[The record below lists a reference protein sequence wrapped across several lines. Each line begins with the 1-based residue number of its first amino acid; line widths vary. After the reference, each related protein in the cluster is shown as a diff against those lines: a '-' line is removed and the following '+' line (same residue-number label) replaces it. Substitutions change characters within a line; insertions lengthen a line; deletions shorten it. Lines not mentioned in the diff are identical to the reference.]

1 MGKDPLFI
9 VTRLNNAQLLVEQ
22 GTLNVGPDFSV
33 ESNWHSIDW
42 FKTQSE
48 RLLEVIPLNKK
59 NLICCILSTQITCID
74 ITTSGRPCSLS
85 LQSPISHYC
94 YYEYLPMC
102 LFLAIQT
109 SDTLRV
115 YKLVYEGQQPYFQTI
130 YEFPSD
136 LLLGLGKIMT
146 MSMCP
151 DFLAICTC
159 VYPHGK
165 RSALTTI
172 NVFHILDDRWSSNA
186 EDSRETKDDGES
198 NPGPGS
204 VSTTAFQ
211 LLGRPKT
218 IQFDKASQLIIV
230 LKRSETYYFFR
241 YKFFSELTSE
251 GAPVVRGELLSEPA
265 TGMQYQF
272 RSCISKHSILY
283 AGRYPNYVCIECRR
297 NPRSFTFAAHC
308 EFSSERE
315 VVGVSNTPNGS
326 FVAAVDPNR
335 THIDLYYNFCFCASI
350 QLVGKGGP
358 IQKGSKLL
366 GCCILPESYY
376 LLAYTS
382 TGLMA
387 LYCIQNCS
395 YGLFQVNRTY
405 TLPLASYAIER
416 TRRSLLVLYDTH
428 YLYLYIKPT
437 DDMDSLTSATAWCPN
452 PAHVAAYQKIF
463 TDERGAME
471 IAGFTTGVAGDK
483 SIINITLK
491 FKTDESFVVTLDLE
505 DGDFVPDSLT
515 AAIAST
521 TARIESTGAQTAVH
535 NLSPQSPDTTAAPTS
550 TSIPAPDSRICNT
563 TNPNTYLEDEREQ
576 VQSVLSSIPTSE
588 QPSADNTDTQVA

>member
-1 MGKDPLFI
+1 MEKDPLFI
-9 VTRLNNAQLLVEQ
+9 VTRLNNTQLLVEQ

-33 ESNWHSIDW
+33 EANWHSIDW
-42 FKTQSE
+42 FKTQNE
-48 RLLEVIPLNKK
+48 RLLEIVSLNKK
-59 NLICCILSTQITCID
+59 DLVCCILSTQITCIN

-85 LQSPISHYC
+85 LQSSISHYC

-109 SDTLRV
+109 LDALRI
-115 YKLVYEGQQPYFQTI
+115 YKLIYEGEQPYFQTI
-130 YEFPSD
+130 YEFPND
-136 LLLGLGKIMT
+136 LLLGLGKIT
-146 MSMCP
+146 AMSMCP

-172 NVFHILDDRWSSNA
+172 NVFHVTDDRWPSQMD
-186 EDSRETKDDGES
+186 DSREIKEEDDGS
-198 NPGPGS
+198 NKS
-204 VSTTAFQ
+204 FSSSSDLISTTSFQ

-218 IQFDKASQLIIV
+218 LQFDKASQLIVV
-230 LKRSETYYFFR
+230 LKRGETYYFFR
-241 YKFFSELTSE
+241 YKFFAEITSE

-308 EFSSERE
+308 EFSTERE
-315 VVGVSNTPNGS
+315 VVSVSNTPSGS
-326 FVAAVDPNR
+326 FVAAVSPNR
-335 THIDLYYNFCFCASI
+335 TNIDLYYNFCFCASI
-350 QLVGKGGP
+350 QLIGKGGP
-358 IQKGSKLL
+358 IPKGSKLS

-376 LLAYTS
+376 ILAYTS

-395 YGLFQVNRTY
+395 YGLFHVNKTY

-428 YLYLYIKPT
+428 YLYLHMKSA
-437 DDMDSLTSATAWCPN
+437 DDINSLTSTIAWCPN
-452 PAHVAAYQKIF
+452 PMHVSVYQPIF
-463 TDERGAME
+463 TAERGAME
-471 IAGFTTGVAGDK
+471 IAGFTTGIAGDK
-483 SIINITLK
+483 PIINITLK
-491 FKTDESFVVTLDLE
+491 FKTDESFVVTLDLQ

-521 TARIESTGAQTAVH
+521 TARIESTGAQTAVR
-535 NLSPQSPDTTAAPTS
+535 NISPNYSTASITS
-550 TSIPAPDSRICNT
+550 TDCTMPASESNMCHS
-563 TNPNTYLEDEREQ
+563 TNQDACSENEHEQ
-576 VQSVLSSIPTSE
+576 VQSVLSSIPIQS
-588 QPSADNTDTQVA
+588 SH

>member
-9 VTRLNNAQLLVEQ
+9 VTRLNNTQLLVEQ

-42 FKTQSE
+42 FKMQDE
-48 RLLEVIPLNKK
+48 RLLEIVPLNKK

-85 LQSPISHYC
+85 LQSSISHYC
-94 YYEYLPMC
+94 YYEYLSMC
-102 LFLAIQT
+102 LFLTIQT
-109 SDTLRV
+109 LDALRI
-115 YKLVYEGQQPYFQTI
+115 YKLVYEGDQPYFQTI
-130 YEFPSD
+130 YEFPND
-136 LLLGLGKIMT
+136 LLLGLGKIKA

-172 NVFHILDDRWSSNA
+172 NIFHIIEDRLSSSA
-186 EDSRETKDDGES
+186 DDSRETRDDGGS
-198 NPGPGS
+198 SYGPGSGS

-218 IQFDKASQLIIV
+218 IQFDKASQLIVV
-230 LKRSETYYFFR
+230 LKRVETYYFFR

-251 GAPVVRGELLSEPA
+251 GVPVVRGELLSEPA

-335 THIDLYYNFCFCASI
+335 THIDLYYNFCFCSSI
-350 QLVGKGGP
+350 QLIGKGRP
-358 IQKGSKLL
+358 IPKGSKLL

-387 LYCIQNCS
+387 LYCIQNYS

-428 YLYLYIKPT
+428 YLYLHMRPT
-437 DDMDSLTSATAWCPN
+437 DDMNSLTSAVAWCPN
-452 PAHVAAYQKIF
+452 PAHVSVYQKIF
-463 TDERGAME
+463 TEERGAME

-483 SIINITLK
+483 SIINITLR
-491 FKTDESFVVTLDLE
+491 FKTDESFVVTLDLQ

-521 TARIESTGAQTAVH
+521 TARIESTGAQTAIRNISPNHSTLALTSASCSVPVSESRMCH
-535 NLSPQSPDTTAAPTS
+535 NNDPDV
-550 TSIPAPDSRICNT
+550 C
-563 TNPNTYLEDEREQ
+563 LEDEQEQ
-576 VQSVLSSIPTSE
+576 VQSVLSSIPMSE
-588 QPSADNTDTQVA
+588 QPFTAE